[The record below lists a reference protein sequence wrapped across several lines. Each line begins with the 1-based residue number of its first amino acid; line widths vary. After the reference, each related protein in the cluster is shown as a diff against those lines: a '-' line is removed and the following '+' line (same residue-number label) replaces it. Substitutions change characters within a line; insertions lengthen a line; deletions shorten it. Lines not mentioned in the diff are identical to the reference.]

1 MSITTIAPI
10 GFDHTRD
17 PDYFHGRADAYDDAQ
32 TLTLAELVIRS
43 GAATDYAS
51 LPYALGYS
59 AVVIELRM
67 EADAEAEIAQTWLAR
82 KQGRETSTLHTT
94 HRRPSRTRRSPV

>member
-1 MSITTIAPI
+1 MTTMTISPI

-17 PDYFHGRADAYDDAQ
+17 RDYFNGRSDAYDDAR
-32 TLTLAELVIRS
+32 TLTLDQLVIRS

-59 AVVIELRM
+59 AVVIEIRM

-82 KQGRETSTLHTT
+82 KQGRETSTRHDN
-94 HRRPSRTRRSPV
+94 RR

>member
-1 MSITTIAPI
+1 MTVTTIAPV

-32 TLTLAELVIRS
+32 TLTLDELVIRS

-67 EADAEAEIAQTWLAR
+67 EADAEADIAQTWWAR
-82 KQGRETSTLHTT
+82 KQGRETSALHAA
-94 HRRPSRTRRSPV
+94 HRQSRKR

>member
-1 MSITTIAPI
+1 MTVTTIAPI

-32 TLTLAELVIRS
+32 TLTLDELIIRS

-59 AVVIELRM
+59 AVVIETRM
-67 EADAEAEIAQTWLAR
+67 EADAEVEIAQTWWAR
-82 KQGRETSTLHTT
+82 KQGRETSTRHTN
-94 HRRPSRTRRSPV
+94 RRHTPRRSHR

>member
-1 MSITTIAPI
+1 MTTMTISPI

-17 PDYFHGRADAYDDAQ
+17 PDYFHGRSEAYDDAR
-32 TLTLAELVIRS
+32 TLTLDELIIRS
-43 GAATDYAS
+43 GTATDYAS

-59 AVVIELRM
+59 AVVIEIRM

-82 KQGRETSTLHTT
+82 KQGRETSTLHT
-94 HRRPSRTRRSPV
+94 RQNAGR

>member
-1 MSITTIAPI
+1 MTTMTIAPT

-32 TLTLAELVIRS
+32 TLTLDELVIRS

-59 AVVIELRM
+59 AVVIEIRM
-67 EADAEAEIAQTWLAR
+67 EADDESEIAQTWLAR
-82 KQGRETSTLHTT
+82 KQGREKSTLHTA
-94 HRRPSRTRRSPV
+94 HRPSRTRRSHA

>member
-1 MSITTIAPI
+1 MTMQTIAPI

-17 PDYFHGRADAYDDAQ
+17 PDYFHGRADAYDDVQ
-32 TLTLAELVIRS
+32 TLTLDELVIRS

-67 EADAEAEIAQTWLAR
+67 EADDESEIAQTWLAR
-82 KQGRETSTLHTT
+82 KQGREKSTLHTARR
-94 HRRPSRTRRSPV
+94 RRPSTTR